1 MVDTQGET
9 FLGYAIEGIAKLYWF
24 SLMVSWL
31 KSEHCGIIMN
41 STFGSMV
48 KRSMH

>member
-1 MVDTQGET
+1 LKVDTQGEN
-9 FLGYAIEGIAKLYWF
+9 FLGYAIEGIAKLLA
-24 SLMVSWL
+24 SLMVIWL

-41 STFGSMV
+41 TRFGLMV